1 MKLFYIGIGS
11 NIGEREQYIQQALE
25 LMGQRIGTVAA
36 CSSLLE
42 TIADG
47 YTSDNHYLNAV
58 AALESTMTPHEV
70 LHTLQQIERDMGCFT
85 HRNND
90 GSYCDRTIDLDIV
103 ACDNLV
109 CHDDE
114 LTIPHPRMHQ
124 RAFVLIPL
132 CEIAADWE
140 HPILHRT
147 TSQLLQDV

>member
-36 CSSLLE
+36 CSSLFE